1 MQPIPIFR
9 SHWAAAQASG
19 DTLGVVDSVSETQ
32 HGSHAPL
39 WVWVRDRD
47 VKGIW
52 AEENVKARCALDL
65 RVRET
70 NLVIGLFLRGNN
82 GSSRFLSYGALGP
95 RLMLQPTCSFWEMVT
110 SCSND
115 TGFYVW
121 PDILFILK
129 FKLGNRSIKLFSW
142 SNDKYNLA
150 SYTSNFRH

>member
-1 MQPIPIFR
+1 MSCCLSLGRHLR
-9 SHWAAAQASG
+9 SGRLSLRDSAWSCPTVGVSKGQRCGKNKSWRKCQGQVCSG
-19 DTLGVVDSVSETQ
+19 PQGETDKPCYWSVPQ
-32 HGSHAPL
+32 RHH
-39 WVWVRDRD
+39 
-47 VKGIW
+47 
-52 AEENVKARCALDL
+52 
-65 RVRET
+65 
-70 NLVIGLFLRGNN
+70 

-95 RLMLQPTCSFWEMVT
+95 RLMLQSTCSFWEMVT

-121 PDILFILK
+121 LDILFILK